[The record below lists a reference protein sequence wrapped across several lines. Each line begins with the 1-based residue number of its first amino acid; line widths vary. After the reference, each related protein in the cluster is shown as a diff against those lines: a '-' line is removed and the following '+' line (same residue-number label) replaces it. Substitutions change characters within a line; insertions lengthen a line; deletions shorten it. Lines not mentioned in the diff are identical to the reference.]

1 MQDLSGYGG
10 FEKLQKEFEEIKKT
24 KQNEIDLDS
33 SIASSTTTGTKTH
46 EKQLVSE
53 IANSAEDI

>member
-1 MQDLSGYGG
+1 MSPTVD
-10 FEKLQKEFEEIKKT
+10 E
-24 KQNEIDLDS
+24 QNEIDLDS

-53 IANSAEDI
+53 IADSAEDI